1 MDLTKKQLAALAT
14 RKITKR
20 ALAAKLGVSE
30 TYLVRCTPALPP
42 GKTQLE
48 RKARSAIYEARRE
61 FRTKMARQVMSR
73 RRSLESAAKEANC
86 STRTMYRYLCK
97 LRGE

>member
-1 MDLTKKQLAALAT
+1 MQLTKKQLKDLAA

-20 ALAAKLGVSE
+20 ALAAQLGVSE

-42 GKTQLE
+42 GKTQIQ
-48 RKARSAIYEARRE
+48 RRANSVFYEARRE
-61 FRTKMARQVMSR
+61 FRTKMAKQVMSR

-86 STRTMYRYLCK
+86 STRTMYRYICK
-97 LRGE
+97 LKSQ